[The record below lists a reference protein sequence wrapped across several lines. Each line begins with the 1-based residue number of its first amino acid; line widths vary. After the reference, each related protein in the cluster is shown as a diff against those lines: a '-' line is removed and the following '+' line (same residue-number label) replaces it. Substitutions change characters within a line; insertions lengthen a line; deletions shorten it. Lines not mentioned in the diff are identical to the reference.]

1 MRQRF
6 PEEME
11 IHIFRPVIYGVKI
24 KSEFSVFHISI
35 LLKKTKNITV
45 YKRQVECSQTV
56 GKSIIYKRKSSGP
69 TMRYPNVTDRTT

>member
-35 LLKKTKNITV
+35 LLKKTKTLQCI
-45 YKRQVECSQTV
+45 KD
-56 GKSIIYKRKSSGP
+56 KW
-69 TMRYPNVTDRTT
+69 NVHKQ